1 MELKMFTRLMLF
13 KKLVCITVLIVG
25 SGIGM
30 SRAEARMKDLALLN
44 PVSVSQM
51 GFEVAAD
58 SFSQQ
63 VKKGRN
69 QQQYIATRR
78 VSRKRNHPHAGEAKS
93 IRGRSRN
100 PVSPTKRGRR

>member
-13 KKLVCITVLIVG
+13 KKLVCIAVLIVG

-30 SRAEARMKDLALLN
+30 SRAEARMKEKDLLN

-58 SFSQQ
+58 SVSQQ

-69 QQQYIATRR
+69 QQQYIAARR
-78 VSRKRNHPHAGEAKS
+78 VPRRRNPPAGEAKS

-100 PVSPTKRGRR
+100 PVPLTKKEKR